1 MASEKVVS
9 LSKDVKSKKI
19 NFRLWAKF
27 LAYYRYYIDAFAID
41 ILGLRLYPFQR
52 FTLRAAARY
61 KEGILIWARG
71 LSKSFTSGLL
81 AVCYATLYPGS
92 KIGICAPT
100 AKQSQKLIMEKIM
113 GELYQYPAIANE
125 ILDCKSPKGD
135 TIVTFKN
142 GSQIFTITLGQN
154 NNGDNARGSRCNFL
168 IIDEAVHVK
177 DSIISA
183 VLVPMTN
190 NVRGNLRDLMN
201 RYPGKKSTEKNKIFY
216 LSSAWLKTCDLYK
229 RVVAYYNKF
238 EEGSPEYFV
247 TSFNYR
253 IGEYY
258 HIYQEGTI
266 EAERDKPDMTNDKFL
281 MEYEGVFVGSS
292 NDSYYPYELTQ
303 KSRTLVRGELQQV
316 KNSLSEYVLMH
327 DVAVSGEK
335 GSDNCA
341 THIIKLGTKP
351 GGIMTKDVVYSKT
364 NNGMTI
370 QEQRDFIRTLYHI
383 KFPNITK
390 IVIDAQSIGEGLL
403 SALCEIWVYTDEK
416 GNKTEYPP
424 LVVDDKPELLEE
436 IPTALPVIRA
446 IHGSAQF
453 NSDYYSYMKACFE
466 NGTLRLTTD
475 SSENNEDYKE
485 GLTSAEEQSIHI
497 EHDYLIQE
505 LSNIAE
511 VLTDSNTKVYKRI
524 VPRKKRDRATSLMY
538 GLSYIHELETESKAK
553 AYKKDD
559 DDDWSAY
566 FGFI

>member
-1 MASEKVVS
+1 M
-9 LSKDVKSKKI
+9 L
-19 NFRLWAKF
+19 
-27 LAYYRYYIDAFAID
+27 
-41 ILGLRLYPFQR
+41 
-52 FTLRAAARY
+52 
-61 KEGILIWARG
+61 
-71 LSKSFTSGLL
+71 
-81 AVCYATLYPGS
+81 
-92 KIGICAPT
+92 
-100 AKQSQKLIMEKIM
+100 
-113 GELYQYPAIANE
+113 
-125 ILDCKSPKGD
+125 
-135 TIVTFKN
+135 
-142 GSQIFTITLGQN
+142 
-154 NNGDNARGSRCNFL
+154 
-168 IIDEAVHVK
+168 
-177 DSIISA
+177 
-183 VLVPMTN
+183 
-190 NVRGNLRDLMN
+190 
-201 RYPGKKSTEKNKIFY
+201 
-216 LSSAWLKTCDLYK
+216 
-229 RVVAYYNKF
+229 
-238 EEGSPEYFV
+238 
-247 TSFNYR
+247 
-253 IGEYY
+253 
-258 HIYQEGTI
+258 
-266 EAERDKPDMTNDKFL
+266 
-281 MEYEGVFVGSS
+281 
-292 NDSYYPYELTQ
+292 
-303 KSRTLVRGELQQV
+303 
-316 KNSLSEYVLMH
+316 
-327 DVAVSGEK
+327 SGEK

-475 SSENNEDYKE
+475 SSESNEDYKE

-559 DDDWSAY
+559 DDWSDY